1 MKKELETGV
10 GSRGMEQSLKTR
22 IGNRGREK
30 GRE

>member
-10 GSRGMEQSLKTR
+10 GNRGMKQSLKTR

>member
-10 GSRGMEQSLKTR
+10 GNRGMEQSLKTR

>member
-10 GSRGMEQSLKTR
+10 GNRCMEQSLKTR